1 MAQLSNDCFAFG
13 KELMRLDEA
22 VQLLRER
29 LPLIAGIETV
39 DLLAADGRILAG
51 PLVAPIDLPPFDN
64 SAVDGYAVRHADL
77 SQEGATR
84 LAVLGRIAAGQSLE
98 GMSAAIG
105 AVRIFTGAPMPPH
118 ADTVFMQ
125 EDCQR
130 LEGGDIVLPP
140 GLAAGAN
147 RRCRGEDLARG
158 ELALAAGRLLS
169 SEDIGLAAALGVTT
183 LAVRRRLR
191 VGVFSSGDEIQSPG
205 EPLRPAALYD
215 ANRFLLQSL
224 LARLSLDVVD
234 LGILP
239 DKRDTVSDALK
250 AAASKHDLV
259 ITSGG
264 VSAGEEDHVRVVL
277 GRLGS
282 LVFWRLAIK
291 PGRPVMMGIAA
302 GKPLIGLPGNPVA
315 LFVTFVAI
323 VRPLIAALRGE
334 IFRPAQPLPVRAGFH
349 YRKKFGRREYVR
361 VTLTRDLDGEVT
373 AHKHPIEGA
382 GVLTSLTRSH
392 GLVELGETVRTIAPG
407 DRVGFIDF
415 GLIR

>member
-22 VQLLRER
+22 VQLLGER
-29 LPLIAGIETV
+29 LPLVAGIETV
-39 DLLAADGRILAG
+39 DLLAADHRILAG

-77 SQEGATR
+77 SRDGPTR
-84 LAVLGRIAAGQSLE
+84 LAVLGRVAAGHSPE
-98 GMSAAIG
+98 GFSSALG
-105 AVRIFTGAPMPPH
+105 AVRIFTGAPMPPC

-125 EDCQR
+125 EDCQP
-130 LEGGDIVLPP
+130 LDGGDILLPP
-140 GLAAGAN
+140 GLSAGAN

-158 ELALAAGRLLS
+158 EVALAAGRLLC
-169 SEDIGLAAALGVTT
+169 SEDIGLAAALGMTT

-191 VGVFSSGDEIQSPG
+191 VAVFSSGDEIQTPG

-215 ANRFLLQSL
+215 ANRFMLQSL

-239 DKRDTVSDALK
+239 DKPDTVSQALK
-250 AAASKHDLV
+250 EAASEHDLV

-291 PGRPVMMGIAA
+291 PGRPVMMGIVA

-334 IFRPAQPLPVRAGFH
+334 AWRPARPLPVRAGFH
-349 YRKKFGRREYVR
+349 YRKKAGRREYVR
-361 VTLTRDLDGEVT
+361 VTLTHDSAGEVT
-373 AHKHPIEGA
+373 AHKHPVEGA
-382 GVLTSLTRSH
+382 GVLTSLTRSD
-392 GLVELGETVRTIAPG
+392 GLVELGETIRTIAPG
-407 DRVGFIDF
+407 DRVGFVDF